1 MRPVCCFGLRG
12 RTAPPR
18 CCCSTARCGAIRAA
32 PGACRAV
39 LETATRRR
47 NRPRSANRAR
57 RRACPPSDSRCG
69 PRWSPPR
76 CAGSTTRTGPTPPLS
91 PMPGSCWTPC
101 PTGKA
106 PNCAGWPRTRW
117 PTCRYIPDS
126 PPVGNDCGPLRRP
139 CHWPGATNGGS
150 GCRAPFRSRPGF
162 SSGVRRATRIRR
174 PRRWVGGSVR
184 CCKRRP
190 ELLGRRTWVVSRG
203 DRPHHHDPASAGIE
217 HGRQPLRVDAADSE
231 PRLVVAAEFG
241 GDPYQPQTRRR
252 TARLGRCRPTWSDTE
267 IVGVAGGGRSNL
279 VGVVGGPADEGIR
292 CQDLSCDVHGQ
303 VALTQMQHVG
313 AGRAG
318 NIGAVVDRE

>member
-1 MRPVCCFGLRG
+1 MVLGIRNCPVARLHILNRCGATVTDGWCPTAALRTGAATVRPVCCFGLRG

-162 SSGVRRATRIRR
+162 PLVYA
-174 PRRWVGGSVR
+174 
-184 CCKRRP
+184 
-190 ELLGRRTWVVSRG
+190 GRRGSG
-203 DRPHHHDPASAGIE
+203 ALAAG
-217 HGRQPLRVDAADSE
+217 
-231 PRLVVAAEFG
+231 
-241 GDPYQPQTRRR
+241 
-252 TARLGRCRPTWSDTE
+252 
-267 IVGVAGGGRSNL
+267 
-279 VGVVGGPADEGIR
+279 
-292 CQDLSCDVHGQ
+292 
-303 VALTQMQHVG
+303 
-313 AGRAG
+313 
-318 NIGAVVDRE
+318 

>member
-1 MRPVCCFGLRG
+1 MVLGIRNCPVARLHILNRCGATVTDGWCPTAALRTGAATVRPVCCFGLRG

-126 PPVGNDCGPLRRP
+126 PPVGNDCGPLRD
-139 CHWPGATNGGS
+139 
-150 GCRAPFRSRPGF
+150 
-162 SSGVRRATRIRR
+162 RATG
-174 PRRWVGGSVR
+174 PV
-184 CCKRRP
+184 
-190 ELLGRRTWVVSRG
+190 
-203 DRPHHHDPASAGIE
+203 
-217 HGRQPLRVDAADSE
+217 
-231 PRLVVAAEFG
+231 
-241 GDPYQPQTRRR
+241 RR
-252 TARLGRCRPTWSDTE
+252 TAAAAAAHHSDRGRGFP
-267 IVGVAGGGRSNL
+267 L
-279 VGVVGGPADEGIR
+279 VY
-292 CQDLSCDVHGQ
+292 
-303 VALTQMQHVG
+303 
-313 AGRAG
+313 AGRRGSGALAAG
-318 NIGAVVDRE
+318 